1 MRTIYKTHQGN
12 CIIYCIIR
20 FTALNMLDKGIVMP
34 HQRHKMCV
42 ELTPQTPDP
51 LPGAR
56 HVSASDA
63 EGLAHLMLDAYRGTI
78 DDEGDTLDGA
88 RAEIRRT
95 LAAEY
100 GTFLPGCSWL
110 AEDGDTIRAACLVTY
125 FDIWQAPI
133 IAFVMTGPAAKGH
146 GLATN
151 LIKRSMNS
159 LLDHGYTRLCLAV
172 TEGNTPAQHVYNMLG
187 FEVEQ
192 SWISG
197 VSE

>member
-1 MRTIYKTHQGN
+1 
-12 CIIYCIIR
+12 
-20 FTALNMLDKGIVMP
+20 MP
-34 HQRHKMCV
+34 YQRHKMCV
-42 ELTPQTPDP
+42 ALTPLTPDAI
-51 LPGAR
+51 PGAR

-78 DDEGDTLDGA
+78 DDEGETLDGA
-88 RAEIRRT
+88 RAEIQRM

-100 GTFLPGCSWL
+100 GAFLPDCSWL
-110 AEDGDTIRAACLVTY
+110 AEDGDTLRAACLVTY
-125 FDIWQAPI
+125 FAEWQAPI
-133 IAFVMTGPAAKGH
+133 IAFVMTDPAAKGL

-151 LIKRSMNS
+151 LIKHSMNS

-172 TEGNTPAQHVYNMLG
+172 TEGNAPAQHIYNMLG

-197 VSE
+197 GPE